1 MELRKLKQLRVP
13 AVGMGTYKT
22 FDVTSASDI
31 EARALGQLKPLASIT
46 HAGYYA
52 LREASRQ
59 AFSEM
64 LSQGLELKGDMQNGL

>member
-1 MELRKLKQLRVP
+1 MLDDP
-13 AVGMGTYKT
+13 PSGTAVGTPAK
-22 FDVTSASDI
+22 SNLS
-31 EARALGQLKPLASIT
+31 PLT

-64 LSQGLELKGDMQNGL
+64 LSQALELKGDMQNGL

>member
-1 MELRKLKQLRVP
+1 MLEDSP
-13 AVGMGTYKT
+13 SGTAVGTPAKAR
-22 FDVTSASDI
+22 DVGLAMLTG
-31 EARALGQLKPLASIT
+31 ALGQLKPLAPIT

-64 LSQGLELKGDMQNGL
+64 LSQALELKGDMQNGL